1 MFGFSWS
8 EILIIGAIALVVIGP
23 NDLPRAMKTAAR
35 WMSAGRKLA
44 REFQSHVD
52 DLVREA
58 ELDELREQARKLAMT
73 PLSEHIETIVDP
85 DKEIAKGLAAPDNL
99 HEFMTGVP
107 TVTPVEEPPQ
117 LAPLAIA
124 NEPLP
129 SNGTQSP
136 NEPLAAEEPQAIAP
150 PKKPGAKRKPKTVS
164 AETSLKGA
172 DATDTAP

>member
-8 EILIIGAIALVVIGP
+8 EILIIGTIALIVIGP

-73 PLSEHIETIVDP
+73 PLSEHIEKAVDP
-85 DKEIAKGLAAPDNL
+85 DQEIAKGLAAPDNL

-107 TVTPVEEPPQ
+107 TVTPVDEPPQ

-124 NEPLP
+124 NEPFP
-129 SNGTQSP
+129 AT
-136 NEPLAAEEPQAIAP
+136 EPQAPVEESQAIAA
-150 PKKPGAKRKPKTVS
+150 PKKPKAKRKPKDVT
-164 AETSLKGA
+164 AETPLKGA
-172 DATDTAP
+172 DATDSAL

>member
-8 EILIIGAIALVVIGP
+8 EILIIGTIALIVIGP

-73 PLSEHIETIVDP
+73 PLSQHVENIVDP

-99 HEFMTGVP
+99 HELLSGVP
-107 TVTPVEEPPQ
+107 TVTPVEEPPA
-117 LAPLAIA
+117 LPPLEIA
-124 NEPLP
+124 NEPKSVDEPQHSPPP
-129 SNGTQSP
+129 SP
-136 NEPLAAEEPQAIAP
+136 ELAAHQAESAPADTPQ
-150 PKKPGAKRKPKTVS
+150 S
-164 AETSLKGA
+164 
-172 DATDTAP
+172 

>member
-1 MFGFSWS
+1 MFGLSWS
-8 EILIIGAIALVVIGP
+8 EILIIGTIALVVIGP

-73 PLSEHIETIVDP
+73 PLSQHVENMVDP

-99 HEFMTGVP
+99 HELMSGVP
-107 TVTPVEEPPQ
+107 TVTPVEDPQGLPP
-117 LAPLAIA
+117 LEIA

-129 SNGTQSP
+129 P
-136 NEPLAAEEPQAIAP
+136 EEPQLPLPAP
-150 PKKPGAKRKPKTVS
+150 EHAAHP
-164 AETSLKGA
+164 AEPAHA
-172 DATDTAP
+172 DAHKP